1 MESKKIERSDDVMDV
16 ANTNMCDT
24 SRVDTNVNGLG
35 FPKRKQTSSSLKSL
49 LFILSLASLST
60 TLPLVS
66 SYAFTATTTTTSS
79 SVSIGSTRSVFRREE
94 WTFPRQ
100 RSSSSL
106 QMYVPANSPTSKT
119 PPMVAQAFYSS
130 QHNQQQRIQTKS
142 NKNTNMSNHQ
152 ASASPLSN
160 SVLSSQDTLPS
171 FPTAHGLLSPETVL
185 RMEQMVQSRKCN
197 NPGNTASRTA
207 EEQAIDYFLD
217 TYRRQGPMACVPLLS
232 DDTIL
237 PHLTNAMRDIIA

>member
-1 MESKKIERSDDVMDV
+1 
-16 ANTNMCDT
+16 
-24 SRVDTNVNGLG
+24 
-35 FPKRKQTSSSLKSL
+35 
-49 LFILSLASLST
+49 
-60 TLPLVS
+60 
-66 SYAFTATTTTTSS
+66 
-79 SVSIGSTRSVFRREE
+79 
-94 WTFPRQ
+94 
-100 RSSSSL
+100 
-106 QMYVPANSPTSKT
+106 
-119 PPMVAQAFYSS
+119 MVAQAFYSS
-130 QHNQQQRIQTKS
+130 QHKHSQQQRIQTKS

-197 NPGNTASRTA
+197 TPGNSNSNTASRTA

-237 PHLTNAMRDIIA
+237 PHLTTAMRDIIA